1 MSPCVLRPHPFLVR
15 NGLFVCRLVLLL
27 VVVIVAIATVKR
39 HRSLGGEK
47 DKRLIKLVGEN
58 LKMADDSQIDSNPIQ
73 T

>member
-1 MSPCVLRPHPFLVR
+1 MCQ
-15 NGLFVCRLVLLL
+15 LVLLL
-27 VVVIVAIATVKR
+27 IVVIVTIATVKR

-58 LKMADDSQIDSNPIQ
+58 LKMADDSQIDSTPIQ